1 MSTINT
7 IKKKKLTFL
16 VKINFIDIDQ
26 SGTINLEEF
35 MRLMSMHV
43 NDRDDEEDMMNV
55 FRVFD
60 KDGDGYITAEELKQ
74 AMLNLNEEVTDEDIE
89 DMIREADDNGD
100 GTVNYEEF
108 IKMMKNK

>member
-1 MSTINT
+1 
-7 IKKKKLTFL
+7 
-16 VKINFIDIDQ
+16 
-26 SGTINLEEF
+26 LEEF